1 VSATLLG
8 GSYGSCTLFLFP
20 VLQLRHADVFSA
32 VDHCAGAKQARSA
45 GDLSAE
51 PVSRMER
58 DRVDRGGGVGG
69 EERRSRGGEVLQ
81 VVITRQPLWV
91 VILLLILAGCSRRPE
106 PQAPDPQTVLQ
117 AIPPADSA
125 KYQHIQD
132 MKKWRNPYLIVR
144 ADGVVLFDS
153 ADSAEILVK
162 PEDLLPAL
170 ARLPASYWPYGRV
183 VAAQE
188 NGVRGSEQDGVA
200 IRRNKGIVGGLLQGA
215 HIAVEWVPAA

>member
-1 VSATLLG
+1 
-8 GSYGSCTLFLFP
+8 
-20 VLQLRHADVFSA
+20 
-32 VDHCAGAKQARSA
+32 
-45 GDLSAE
+45 
-51 PVSRMER
+51 M
-58 DRVDRGGGVGG
+58 GG
-69 EERRSRGGEVLQ
+69 EERRSRGGEVLP
-81 VVITRQPLWV
+81 VVITRRLLW
-91 VILLLILAGCSRRPE
+91 LLIFLSAFTGCTTQPA
-106 PQAPDPQTVLQ
+106 PQAPDPETILQ

-125 KYQHIQD
+125 KYQHIRD

-170 ARLPASYWPYGRV
+170 AKMPASYWPYGRV